1 MPYSQVAVLGAVD
14 MTTVTGSLLAVL
26 VLRHTS
32 TLPSSSRTVY
42 VGELKSTVTTEKINL
57 MSRSSPQEKN

>member
-42 VGELKSTVTTEKINL
+42 VGELKSTVTTEKLIKCQDPP
-57 MSRSSPQEKN
+57 PQENN